1 VTAIPAADTDG
12 NPATQADSA
21 WTPLANTP
29 AHPEYPA
36 AHGCASGAI
45 AEILRRYAGTRHI
58 TFTFTSTVSGTIPHT
73 YYSTDD
79 LVDEVMR
86 ARVFGG
92 MHFPTSVAHGALM
105 GKKVGDWIVDHNF
118 KPVKKRN

>member
-1 VTAIPAADTDG
+1 
-12 NPATQADSA
+12 
-21 WTPLANTP
+21 
-29 AHPEYPA
+29 
-36 AHGCASGAI
+36 
-45 AEILRRYAGTRHI
+45 
-58 TFTFTSTVSGTIPHT
+58 VSGTIPHT

-92 MHFPTSVAHGALM
+92 MHFPTSVAHGAIM
-105 GKKVGDWIVDHNF
+105 GKKVGDWIFDNYF